1 MIFIW
6 GPPQP
11 DFQEHVGRTVQ
22 DATRMPNGRT
32 AKEHGDDARRK
43 RKSYGRMSKIG
54 LGLIF
59 VGFMFQLVDAWIN

>member
-1 MIFIW
+1 MISTW

-32 AKEHGDDARRK
+32 AKEHGDDARQK
-43 RKSYGRMSKIG
+43 RKIVWAHVKNRTGSDLLSG
-54 LGLIF
+54 LCFNSSMRG
-59 VGFMFQLVDAWIN
+59 